1 MYLHVRRALNGSKNK
16 PLLLV
21 LGLEEFMKEQTFGS
35 LVAQR
40 RKELNLSQRALAQK
54 ITTKSKP
61 GGVWST
67 YIGQVE
73 KGDRVPSSQV
83 CEAMAEI
90 LQLNPLLLLAL
101 VYKFKAST
109 AAEFEVVKILI
120 NAVGSPTEPADRD
133 EFGLIVERF
142 DDRSD
147 QNGEVK
153 ISEEFFSIISGLS
166 TENIKLLTNIASAL
180 HEKQQLQ

>member
-1 MYLHVRRALNGSKNK
+1 M
-16 PLLLV
+16 
-21 LGLEEFMKEQTFGS
+21 
-35 LVAQR
+35 
-40 RKELNLSQRALAQK
+40 
-54 ITTKSKP
+54 
-61 GGVWST
+61 
-67 YIGQVE
+67 
-73 KGDRVPSSQV
+73 
-83 CEAMAEI
+83 
-90 LQLNPLLLLAL
+90 
-101 VYKFKAST
+101 
-109 AAEFEVVKILI
+109 
-120 NAVGSPTEPADRD
+120 GSPTEPADRD